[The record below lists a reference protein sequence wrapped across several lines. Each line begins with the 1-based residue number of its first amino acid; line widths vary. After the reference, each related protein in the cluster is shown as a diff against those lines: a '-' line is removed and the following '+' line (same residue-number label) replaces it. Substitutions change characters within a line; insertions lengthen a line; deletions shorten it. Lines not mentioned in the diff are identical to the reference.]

1 MGICRYPAIQAGYSP
16 RSAAQTVHRMI
27 QKPSAQADLEDLRTK
42 SRTDTIKT
50 AVEVKEGIS
59 RLLDKAEKAEDY
71 GGYTQ
76 LANRLAKMEGH
87 DAVEKI
93 EVGVQGRVMLVPM
106 AQDLAE
112 WESHAIESQAK
123 LMADTLDI

>member
-1 MGICRYPAIQAGYSP
+1 MEIY
-16 RSAAQTVHRMI
+16 
-27 QKPSAQADLEDLRTK
+27 TK

-87 DAVEKI
+87 DAVEKK
-93 EVGVQGRVMLVPM
+93 ELSVNTGGVLLIPFT
-106 AQDLAE
+106 
-112 WESHAIESQAK
+112 ESLDDWSEHAIEQQAK